1 MALTNKLSAIADAI
15 RSKTGGTHL
24 LTLDQMPEAI
34 RSITSGGTGGIPEE
48 ALTISGICDYRFTKD
63 GWNWFIDEYKNDITT
78 KDITNASHMFY
89 FNEMSNIPFDINLEK
104 GKNVD
109 VSSIF
114 SGSGIQSPPYIKGSI
129 SKSSYLFS
137 GCEALVN
144 IPEDWADFIDWTYIH
159 SSRMN
164 MNYMFEG
171 CNSLKT
177 IPQNLIDNLWDSTT
191 GTYSSSPYH
200 YAFNSCFVLGEV
212 ANLPV
217 LASSSVTNNHLNYTF
232 LKCNMIKNITFA
244 TNEDGSAKTA
254 NWKNQ
259 TFDLS
264 QYVGWAN
271 DATDITDNSRYHGIT
286 EDKRVVDHVTYNALK
301 EDSDWWSSN
310 QYFSKYNKTSA
321 LATINSLP
329 DTSEYLAANSGTNT
343 IKFKGL
349 AGESTD
355 GGAIN
360 TLSEE
365 EIAIATAKGWT
376 VTFV

>member
-34 RSITSGGTGGIPEE
+34 RSIETGSGGGIPEE

-89 FNEMSNIPFDINLEK
+89 FNETSNIPFDINLEK

-129 SKSSYLFS
+129 SKASYLFS

-144 IPEDWADFIDWTYIH
+144 IPEDWADYIDWTYIH

-164 MNYMFEG
+164 MTYMFEG
-171 CNSLKT
+171 CTSLKT

-191 GTYSSSPYH
+191 GTYSSAPYN
-200 YAFNSCFVLGEV
+200 YAFNSCSVLGEV

-217 LASSSVTNNHLNYTF
+217 LTGSINTNHLSYTF
-232 LKCNMIKNITFA
+232 LKCNMIKNITFE

-264 QYVGWAN
+264 QYVGYAN
-271 DATDITDNSRYHGIT
+271 NATDITDNSRYHGVT

>member
-34 RSITSGGTGGIPEE
+34 RSITGGGGTEIDIPD
-48 ALTISGICDYRFTKD
+48 ISGNCSYRFAYG
-63 GWNWFIDEYKNDITT
+63 GWNWFIEQYGNKIIT
-78 KDITNASHMFY
+78 KDITNAQHMFY
-89 FNEMSNIPFDINLEK
+89 FNPISNIPFDINLKE
-104 GKNVD
+104 GSNV
-109 VSSIF
+109 SINSIF
-114 SGSGIQSPPYIKGSI
+114 HNSDIQTPPYIKGKI
-129 SKSSYLFS
+129 SEANNLFNS
-137 GCEALVN
+137 CLMLTE
-144 IPEDWADFIDWTYIH
+144 IPEDWADYVDWSYTQSTASKMH
-159 SSRMN
+159 S
-164 MNYMFEG
+164 MFNG
-171 CNSLKT
+171 CHSLKKV
-177 IPQNLIDNLWDSTT
+177 PQNLIDNLFDATS
-191 GTYSSSPYH
+191 GSLAYSPYRF
-200 YAFNSCFVLGEV
+200 AFNTCSVLGEV
-212 ANLPV
+212 TSLPV
-217 LASSSVTNNHLNYTF
+217 LQGTVSMNHLGNIF
-232 LKCNMIKNITFA
+232 NNCSMIKNITFA
-244 TNEDGSAKTA
+244 TNEDGSVKTA

-271 DATDITDNSRYHGIT
+271 DATNITSKSRYHGIT
-286 EDKRVVDHVTYNALK
+286 EDKRVVDHINYNALK
-301 EDSDWWSSN
+301 EDSDWWTTN

-360 TLSEE
+360 TLTEE